1 MSTSGSFRHKYAL
14 GSNPW
19 IFLNPNC
26 ANALLIMFVGFVLII
41 DLSLISIHWNISSC
55 SKILKLWI
63 IGKYFAPLISYLSCC
78 LFVPCN
84 VDKTMDI
91 TTSIPYS
98 KHIATQHRLHENVF
112 INPIS
117 QIRREQ
123 QRKTEHTVHTTDSNK
138 RHKCIV
144 GKYVKFE

>member
-1 MSTSGSFRHKYAL
+1 MG
-14 GSNPW
+14 
-19 IFLNPNC
+19 NPNC
-26 ANALLIMFVGFVLII
+26 AHALLILFIGFVLIL

-84 VDKTMDI
+84 MDETMDV
-91 TTSIPYS
+91 TTAIPYS
-98 KHIATQHRLHENVF
+98 QHIHTQDNLHRNVF

-123 QRKTEHTVHTTDSNK
+123 QQQIAHTNSNSNTQ
-138 RHKCIV
+138 
-144 GKYVKFE
+144 